1 MRGLGGK
8 FCVKTPLKFGS
19 TWKVITVFQAADFQ
33 SEFLFAEISVKCFYC
48 CHWKHA
54 SVEAVCLGEDYSCRE
69 SMSDRGRHFAK
80 CTVTLQVRSQTQ
92 DKNIHRIIWSCFFFF
107 LLSNNLNYSN
117 IHGISYWASS
127 MMDLMS
133 GDWIQCITADTQNFQ
148 FNQAN
153 FALCWQKG
161 PRSKPIIRL
170 RAILVKQR
178 SLWVTL
184 TSSYVHMRLG

>member
-54 SVEAVCLGEDYSCRE
+54 SVLSWWRLQLQGEYVRQGQAFCQVYRYSP
-69 SMSDRGRHFAK
+69 SQKSDTRQK
-80 CTVTLQVRSQTQ
+80 YSQ
-92 DKNIHRIIWSCFFFF
+92 DNLVLLFFF

>member
-69 SMSDRGRHFAK
+69 RVCVRQGQAFCQVYRYSPSQKSDTRQK
-80 CTVTLQVRSQTQ
+80 YSQ
-92 DKNIHRIIWSCFFFF
+92 DNLVLLSFFFYWVITLIIQIFMAF
-107 LLSNNLNYSN
+107 LSLFNDGPHVWRLNSVYNSWYSKF
-117 IHGISYWASS
+117 S
-127 MMDLMS
+127 
-133 GDWIQCITADTQNFQ
+133 
-148 FNQAN
+148 
-153 FALCWQKG
+153 
-161 PRSKPIIRL
+161 
-170 RAILVKQR
+170 V
-178 SLWVTL
+178 
-184 TSSYVHMRLG
+184 

>member
-1 MRGLGGK
+1 MKSHHSISSRRLSEWVSVRWNKCEMLLLLSLEACICGGR
-8 FCVKTPLKFGS
+8 LSWWRLQLQG
-19 TWKVITVFQAADFQ
+19 
-33 SEFLFAEISVKCFYC
+33 ESV
-48 CHWKHA
+48 
-54 SVEAVCLGEDYSCRE
+54 
-69 SMSDRGRHFAK
+69 SDRGRHLAK
-80 CTVTLQVRSQTQ
+80 CTVTLQVRSLTQ

-107 LLSNNLNYSN
+107 LLLSNKLNYSN

-161 PRSKPIIRL
+161 PWSKPIIRL

-184 TSSYVHMRLG
+184 TSSHVHMRLG

>member
-1 MRGLGGK
+1 MHLWRPFVLVKITAAGRE
-8 FCVKTPLKFGS
+8 CVRQG
-19 TWKVITVFQAADFQ
+19 QAFSQ
-33 SEFLFAEISVKCFYC
+33 VYR
-48 CHWKHA
+48 
-54 SVEAVCLGEDYSCRE
+54 YSP
-69 SMSDRGRHFAK
+69 SQKSDTRQK
-80 CTVTLQVRSQTQ
+80 YSQ
-92 DKNIHRIIWSCFFFF
+92 DNLVLLFFF
-107 LLSNNLNYSN
+107 LLLLSNKLNYSN

-133 GDWIQCITADTQNFQ
+133 GDWIHCITADTQNFQ

-184 TSSYVHMRLG
+184 TSSHVHMRLG